1 MGIDLIQPA
10 FTMRISHIEENSP
23 AATTGK
29 LKTGQIIE
37 TINGQRLAE
46 IDPRIQLGQIVAE
59 AEASDGI
66 LRFKIKDQTADAVVT
81 IPAIGAYS
89 ETWPLD
95 CPKSDQIVRKFADY
109 LSKPDSPIGFGGI
122 GMLFL
127 LSTGEEKDIQRVRKW
142 ARSVANKPQ
151 TYAWYLGYGGI
162 PLCEY
167 YIRTGDQEV
176 LPGIQKWVNNAVK
189 AQYLDGW
196 AGRGGVPS
204 VTYGNGHLNAGGTAS
219 TDLFVACK
227 RMRSRCA
234 QITHCLAP
242 WYTFI
247 VTRDA
252 GTILTATIGR
262 SSGLSTMARTEIW
275 RSPWQRLPR

>member
-1 MGIDLIQPA
+1 MFERTSGRKRQKQHLFFVESKMKTILVIVTVFFFVCESGIVDAQSYYKNDQGLFSTRPNETQSLNNIKRLGPVGMGIDLIQPA

-127 LSTGEEKDIQRVRKW
+127 LSDRRRK
-142 ARSVANKPQ
+142 RHP
-151 TYAWYLGYGGI
+151 T
-162 PLCEY
+162 
-167 YIRTGDQEV
+167 
-176 LPGIQKWVNNAVK
+176 
-189 AQYLDGW
+189 
-196 AGRGGVPS
+196 
-204 VTYGNGHLNAGGTAS
+204 
-219 TDLFVACK
+219 
-227 RMRSRCA
+227 
-234 QITHCLAP
+234 
-242 WYTFI
+242 
-247 VTRDA
+247 
-252 GTILTATIGR
+252 
-262 SSGLSTMARTEIW
+262 RTEVGAK
-275 RSPWQRLPR
+275 RCK